1 MKGEISHKGK
11 VISVTQE
18 CTQVEIIAESACAS
32 CHASALCGMSESKK
46 KVVEVA
52 TREGFEL
59 GQEVTVVMKESLGQ
73 KAVMIA
79 YIGPLVVFVAVL
91 MTMLGAGVDEL
102 LSGLAGIGAGALY
115 YFCVWLLRD
124 KLAKGYRFEIK

>member
-1 MKGEISHKGK
+1 MAGEISHKGK
-11 VISVTQE
+11 IVSVTRE
-18 CTQVEIIAESACAS
+18 CTQVEIISESACAS
-32 CHASALCGMSESKK
+32 CHASSLCGMSEAKK

-52 TREGFEL
+52 TKEGFVT
-59 GQEVTVVMKESLGQ
+59 GQDVTVVMKESMGQ

-91 MTMLGAGVDEL
+91 MTLLGLGVNEL
-102 LSGLAGIGAGALY
+102 ASGLAGIGAGALY
-115 YFCVWLLRD
+115 YLIVWLMRD